1 MPELVFWN
9 LNGRIGNV
17 PVKFNEHGTA
27 LVSGFSPA
35 LLKSILACKDMSPLN
50 LMMDTLQ
57 QDRYRDII

>member
-9 LNGRIGNV
+9 LNGRKGNV
-17 PVKFNEHGTA
+17 PVKFDQHGTA